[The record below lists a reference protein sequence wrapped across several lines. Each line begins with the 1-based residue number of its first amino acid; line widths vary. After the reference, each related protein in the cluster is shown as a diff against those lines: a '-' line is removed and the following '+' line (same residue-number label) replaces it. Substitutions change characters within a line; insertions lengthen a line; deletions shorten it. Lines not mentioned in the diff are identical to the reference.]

1 MARFFRKDLK
11 ELLEG
16 FFSNRLINQTIREP
30 GLLNT
35 PVTLLLLF
43 LGSFSIGALLYI
55 IIPSELLPP
64 EFNSP
69 QRYLLLSGLTLSVY
83 LLRVFLLQMA
93 GFVFGLRGFVRSEE
107 GRVGKEGVRRCGY
120 RW

>member
-11 ELLEG
+11 DLLEG
-16 FFSNRLINQTIREP
+16 FFSNWLIIQTIREP

-69 QRYLLLSGLTLSVY
+69 QRYLLLSGMTLSVY
-83 LLRVFLLQMA
+83 LLRVFLLKMA
-93 GFVFGLRGFVRSEE
+93 GFAFGLREI
-107 GRVGKEGVRRCGY
+107 GRASCRERVVQY
-120 RW
+120 V